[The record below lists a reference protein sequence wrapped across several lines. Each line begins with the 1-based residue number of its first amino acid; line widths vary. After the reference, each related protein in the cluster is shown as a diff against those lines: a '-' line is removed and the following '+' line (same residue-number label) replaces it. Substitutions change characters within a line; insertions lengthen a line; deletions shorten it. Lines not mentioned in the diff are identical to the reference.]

1 MHFKHF
7 SFKGLRQPMVLLLCW
22 FSANAFAAPQQDE
35 SLPLEELRAFTEV
48 LDRIK
53 SAYVEPVDDKTLLES
68 AITGML
74 SELDPHSS
82 YLKPD
87 AFKDLQATTSGEFG
101 GLGIEVGMENGFIK
115 VTSPIDDTPAHQ
127 AGIKAGDLIIKLDD
141 TPVKGLSLTEAVDKM
156 RGKPGTKIVLT
167 IVRENVPEPLKIV
180 VTRAIITVKSVKA
193 KTLEP
198 GFGYLRI
205 AQFQVNTG
213 ENLESAIN
221 TLRTE
226 NPNLKGLILDL
237 RNNPGGVL
245 QAAVDVSDAFIDTG
259 LIVSIKGRT
268 ASSEIKYSASSK
280 TIARHTPLVVLV
292 NGGSASASEIVA
304 GALQDHKRALIIGT
318 QTFGKGSVQT
328 ILPLPNNHAIKL
340 TTARYYTPKGRSIQ
354 AQGITPDILVD
365 VAKVTKLDQPPIFKE
380 ADLQGHLENENGK
393 QVANTKNNDS
403 NDMAK
408 LLASDY
414 QLNEALNILKG
425 VSMISAHQ

>member
-1 MHFKHF
+1 MQYPDRFNVLK
-7 SFKGLRQPMVLLLCW
+7 SCLALLLCVTC
-22 FSANAFAAPQQDE
+22 ANGLAATPAAQPAT
-35 SLPLEELRAFTEV
+35 LPLEELRAFAEV

-87 AFKDLQATTSGEFG
+87 ALKELQTTTSGEFG
-101 GLGIEVGMENGFIK
+101 GLGLEVGMENGFVK
-115 VTSPIDDTPAHQ
+115 VTSPIDDSPAQ
-127 AGIKAGDLIIKLDD
+127 KAGVKAGDLIIKLDD
-141 TPVKGLSLTEAVDKM
+141 SPVKGMSLTEAVDKM
-156 RGKPGTKIVLT
+156 RGKPGTNIVLT
-167 IVRENVPEPLKIV
+167 IVRENVREPLKITL
-180 VTRAIITVKSVKA
+180 TRAVITVKSVKS
-193 KTLEP
+193 KTLEA
-198 GFGYLRI
+198 GFAYLRI

-213 ENLESAIN
+213 ENLEAAIN
-221 TLRTE
+221 TLKKE
-226 NPNLKGLILDL
+226 NPVLKGIILDL

-245 QAAVDVSDAFIDTG
+245 QAAVDVSDAFIDQG
-259 LIVSIKGRT
+259 VIVSIKGRT
-268 ASSEIKYSASSK
+268 PESEMKYSATNK
-280 TIARHTPLVVLV
+280 TLARNIPVVVLV

-304 GALQDHKRALIIGT
+304 GALQDHKRALIMGT

-354 AQGITPDILVD
+354 AQGITPDIIVD
-365 VAKVTKLDQPPIFKE
+365 AAKLTKVTQGQSFKE

-393 QVANTKNNDS
+393 QQAPSHVS
-403 NDMAK
+403 NGDTEK
-408 LLASDY
+408 LLANDY

-425 VSMISAHQ
+425 LSLISVAR